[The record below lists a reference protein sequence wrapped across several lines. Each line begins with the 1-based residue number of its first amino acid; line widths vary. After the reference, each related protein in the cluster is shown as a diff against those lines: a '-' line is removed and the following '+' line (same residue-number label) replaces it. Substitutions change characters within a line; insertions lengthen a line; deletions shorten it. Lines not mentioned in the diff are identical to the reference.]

1 VSFTALFIR
10 RAVMT
15 TLIMAAVL
23 FFGVLGYGALP
34 VSDLPT
40 VDFPAITVTASL
52 PGASPA
58 TMAAS
63 VATPLERAFSSIAGI
78 DTMTSTSTEGR
89 TQISILFNL
98 DRDIDAA
105 ASDVQAAI
113 AQAQRDL
120 PPEMPTPPS
129 FRKVNP
135 ADQPVIYI
143 ALSSA
148 TLPLSRVNEYGDT
161 LMAQRLSTV
170 PGVAEVQIYGAQK
183 YAVRVQLD
191 PRKLAT
197 LGLGVGDVE
206 TAIREAN
213 PNLPTGTLEGR
224 RQAFTIETSGQLHE
238 AAAFRSVVVAYRNG
252 SPVRLGDL
260 GRVVDGVQD
269 DRVASWYNGTRAVVL
284 AIRRQ
289 PGTNSVQV
297 VDGIKRI
304 LPQLRAQIPA
314 AVNVSVL
321 YDRSETIRESVRDV
335 QLTLVLAIALVVL
348 VIFLFLR
355 NVSATIMPAVAVP
368 LSIVGTFGVMHLLG
382 YSLDNLSLMALTLSV
397 GFVVDD
403 AIVVLENIVRHE
415 EQGLSR
421 LEAALAGSR
430 QIAFTVVSITL
441 SLVAV
446 FIPVLFMGGILG
458 RLLREFAVTIA
469 VAILI
474 SGAVSL
480 TLTPMLASRFLRA
493 GAERRGRIFAA
504 SERVFDAM
512 LRGYEVTL
520 DWGLRRRGLV
530 LAFFVVS
537 LLATAVLFALI
548 PKGFIPSEDTGRIV
562 AFTEG
567 PQDTSFEAM
576 TQRQQQAAAII
587 AANPAVAAVMS
598 TAGAGGPL
606 GNRNS
611 GLIFVRLK
619 PRGERPR
626 ADQVVAELRP
636 ALARVTGLRV
646 YPQVPASISIG
657 GSLSS
662 GLYQYTL
669 RSTDPA
675 TLYASVP
682 RVEERLRRVPGLTD
696 VKTSL
701 QVASPQLR
709 VQIDREQAAAHGVT
723 ARQIETALFS
733 AYGSR
738 QVSSI
743 YTATNTYWVIME
755 ILPELEPDA
764 SVLPLVHVSAGPGKL
779 VPLGAVAR
787 IERGVGPLSVDHVG
801 QLPAVTFSFNL
812 ASGVALSDAVQRIRA
827 VEREVRLP
835 DTIVTSFLGAAQQ
848 FQQSVQ
854 GMALLLLV
862 AVAVIYLV
870 LGILYESFVHPLTIL
885 SGLPA
890 AAVGALL
897 TLLAF
902 GRDLDIYGVVGIILL
917 IGIVKKN
924 AIMQIDFALEAQR
937 EGHEPAAAIRQG
949 ALVRFRP
956 IMMTTL
962 AAIAGAVPIALGL
975 GAGGRARQPL
985 GLAVVG
991 GLLLSQLVTLY
1002 LTPVLFL
1009 AFGGLAGRVAGV
1021 KSRWRWRRRPAA
1033 RPAAGA

>member
-1 VSFTALFIR
+1 MSFTALFIR

-15 TLIMAAVL
+15 TLIMAGVL
-23 FFGVLGYGALP
+23 FFGLLGYRELP

-40 VDFPAITVTASL
+40 VDFPAITVTAAL

-63 VATPLERAFSSIAGI
+63 VATPLERAFSSVAGI

-89 TQISILFNL
+89 TQISILFAL

-143 ALSSA
+143 ALSSV
-148 TLPLSRVNEYGDT
+148 TLPLSKVNEYGDT

-170 PGVAEVQIYGAQK
+170 SGVAEVQIYGAQK
-183 YAVRVQLD
+183 YAVRIQLD
-191 PRKLAT
+191 PRRLAA
-197 LGLGVGDVE
+197 LGLGVDDVE
-206 TAIREAN
+206 TAVRDAN

-224 RQAFTIETSGQLHE
+224 RQAFTIEATGQLHE
-238 AAAFRSVVVAYRNG
+238 AAAFRQVVVAYRNG
-252 SPVRLGDL
+252 SPVRLSDL

-284 AIRRQ
+284 AIKRQ
-289 PGTNSVQV
+289 PGTNTVQV
-297 VDGIKRI
+297 VDGIKRV
-304 LPQLRAQIPA
+304 LPQLRSQIPT
-314 AVNVSVL
+314 AVAVDVL
-321 YDRSETIRESVRDV
+321 YDRSEAIRESVRDV

-348 VIFLFLR
+348 VIFVFLR
-355 NVSATIMPAVAVP
+355 NLSATIMPAVAVP
-368 LSIVGTFGVMHLLG
+368 LSIVGTFGVMRTLG

-415 EQGLSR
+415 EQGMSR
-421 LEAALAGSR
+421 MEAALAGSR

-480 TLTPMLASRFLRA
+480 TLTPMLASRFLKA
-493 GAERRGRIFAA
+493 GAERRGQIFQA
-504 SERVFDAM
+504 SERAFEAM
-512 LRGYEVTL
+512 LGAYRRTL
-520 DWGLRRRGLV
+520 DWSLRRRGLV
-530 LAFFVVS
+530 LIVFALS
-537 LLATAVLFALI
+537 LAATAGLLVLI

-576 TQRQQQAAAII
+576 VERQQQAAAVV
-587 AANPAVAAVMS
+587 AANPAVEAVMS
-598 TAGAGGPL
+598 TAGAGGP
-606 GNRNS
+606 GGSRNS
-611 GLIFVRLK
+611 GLLFVRLK
-619 PRGERPR
+619 PRGERKR

-636 ALARVTGLRV
+636 ALARVPGIRV

-669 RSTDPA
+669 RSADPA
-675 TLYASVP
+675 TLYAWAP

-701 QVASPQLR
+701 QVASPQIS
-709 VQIDREQAAAHGVT
+709 VQIDRERAAAEGVT
-723 ARQIETALFS
+723 ARQIETALYS

-738 QVSSI
+738 QVSTI
-743 YTATNTYWVIME
+743 YTPTNTYWVIME

-764 SVLPLVHVSAGPGKL
+764 SVLPLVHVTAGPGKL

-787 IERGVGPLSVDHVG
+787 LERGVGPLSVDHVG

-812 ASGVALSDAVQRIRA
+812 ASGVALSDAVQRIHA
-827 VEREVRLP
+827 AEREVGLP
-835 DTIVTSFLGAAQQ
+835 ASIVTSFLGAAQQ

-854 GMALLLLV
+854 GMAILLLV

-897 TLLAF
+897 TLLVF
-902 GRDLDIYGVVGIILL
+902 GRELDIYGVVGMILL

-937 EGHEPAAAIRQG
+937 EGRDPAAAIREG

-1009 AFGGLAGRVAGV
+1009 AFGGLSARVMRLGA
-1021 KSRWRWRRRPAA
+1021 RLAWRRRPAT

>member
-1 VSFTALFIR
+1 VTFTAVFIR
-10 RAVMT
+10 RVVMT

-23 FFGVLGYGALP
+23 FFGLLGYRALP
-34 VSDLPT
+34 VSDLPN

-89 TQISILFNL
+89 TQVAILFTL

-135 ADQPVIYI
+135 ADQPVLYI

-170 PGVAEVQIYGAQK
+170 AGVAEVQIYGAQK
-183 YAVRVQLD
+183 YAVRIQLD
-191 PRKLAT
+191 PRRLAT
-197 LGLGVGDVE
+197 LGLGVDDVE
-206 TAIREAN
+206 SAVREAN
-213 PNLPTGTLEGR
+213 PNLPTGTLEGP

-238 AAAFRSVVVAYRNG
+238 AAAFRRVVVAYRNG
-252 SPVRLGDL
+252 SPVRLEDL
-260 GRVVDGVQD
+260 GRVVDSVQE
-269 DRVASWYNGTRAVVL
+269 DRVASWYNGVRAVVL

-289 PGTNSVQV
+289 PGTNTVEV
-297 VDGIKRI
+297 VDGIKRV
-304 LPQLRAQIPA
+304 LPQIAAQIPA
-314 AVNVSVL
+314 AVNVDVL

-335 QLTLVLAIALVVL
+335 QLTLLLTIALVVL

-368 LSIVGTFGVMHLLG
+368 LSITGTFGVMHVLG

-421 LEAALAGSR
+421 MEAALVGAR
-430 QIAFTVVSITL
+430 QIGFTVVSITV

-446 FIPVLFMGGILG
+446 FIPVLFLGGILG

-474 SGAVSL
+474 SGVVSL

-493 GAERRGRIFAA
+493 GAERHGRLFAT
-504 SERVFDAM
+504 SERAFEAM
-512 LRGYEVTL
+512 LDAYRVTL
-520 DWGLRRRGLV
+520 DWSLHRRGVV
-530 LAFFVVS
+530 LALFAGS
-537 LLATAVLFALI
+537 LAATAVLFALI

-576 TQRQQQAAAII
+576 AQHQQQAAAVA
-587 AANPAVAAVMS
+587 AANPAIEAVMS
-598 TAGAGGPL
+598 TVGAGGP
-606 GNRNS
+606 GGSRNS
-611 GLIFVRLK
+611 GLLFIRLR

-626 ADQVVAELRP
+626 AEQVAAELRRDFG
-636 ALARVTGLRV
+636 RVPGLRV
-646 YPQVPASISIG
+646 YAQVPAAISIG
-657 GSLSS
+657 GGLSS

-675 TLYASVP
+675 TLYASIP
-682 RVEERLRRVPGLTD
+682 RVEERLRRVAGLTD

-701 QVASPQLR
+701 QVASPQIT
-709 VQIDREQAAAHGVT
+709 VQIDREAAAAHGVT
-723 ARQIETALFS
+723 ARQIETALYS

-738 QVSSI
+738 QVSTI
-743 YTATNTYWVIME
+743 YTPTNTYWVIME

-764 SVLPLVHVSAGPGKL
+764 ALLPLIHVSAGPGKL

-787 IERGVGPLSVDHVG
+787 LERGVGPLSVDHVG

-812 ASGVALSDAVQRIRA
+812 ASGVALSDAVARIRA
-827 VEREVRLP
+827 VEREVQLP
-835 DTIVTSFLGAAQQ
+835 AVIVTSFLGAAQQ

-854 GMALLLLV
+854 GMAMLLVV
-862 AVAVIYLV
+862 AVAVIYLI

-917 IGIVKKN
+917 IGLVKKN

-937 EGHEPAAAIRQG
+937 EGREPMAAIREG

-985 GLAVVG
+985 GLAVIG

-1009 AFGGLAGRVAGV
+1009 AIGGLGARLGRLGPRLA
-1021 KSRWRWRRRPAA
+1021 WRRRSAT